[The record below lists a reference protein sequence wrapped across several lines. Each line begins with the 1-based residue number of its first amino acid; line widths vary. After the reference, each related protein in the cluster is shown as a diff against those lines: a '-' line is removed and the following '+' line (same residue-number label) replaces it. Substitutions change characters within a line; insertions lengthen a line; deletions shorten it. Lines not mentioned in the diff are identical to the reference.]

1 MVQLSSPWP
10 HEGQQQQQQQ
20 QIESAIR
27 HKLESSGEIDRI
39 HHSLHANLTE
49 CGWRNVIQDAAK
61 EAIRRKGLQ
70 PITLDQLV
78 AELTPVARATVPAE
92 VKGVEGQRRLF
103 DGIMRIVYCNGR
115 EFTLLRAVEWCI
127 TESNGNEM
135 IAQKWKART

>member
-1 MVQLSSPWP
+1 MQLIIYRIFLTNHPQTNKQSPWP

-27 HKLESSGEIDRI
+27 HKLKSSGEIDRI

-92 VKGVEGQRRLF
+92 VKVKMVEHLKSQCFRG
-103 DGIMRIVYCNGR
+103 D
-115 EFTLLRAVEWCI
+115 
-127 TESNGNEM
+127 
-135 IAQKWKART
+135 